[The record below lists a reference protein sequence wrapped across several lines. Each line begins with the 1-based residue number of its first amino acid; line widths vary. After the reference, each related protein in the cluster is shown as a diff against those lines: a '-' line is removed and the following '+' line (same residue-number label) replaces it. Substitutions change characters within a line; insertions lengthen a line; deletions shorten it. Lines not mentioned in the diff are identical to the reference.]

1 MIIDLLKE
9 QRFSDAVKLLTAKA
23 DIATYYKE
31 YNNDRTVRITQ
42 VGKRQN
48 KIVDGKPVTES
59 KIPIPFQRKIVS
71 SSAAFLFGSPVSI
84 STNIDNNQLIID
96 KWDKLRLDSILLDF
110 AISVKS
116 ETEAAIIF
124 YPAQRNG
131 KVVIKSRL
139 LSHENG
145 ELLPYFDEFGDMT
158 AFGWRFKT
166 RIEGKE
172 KETLHLFTDLYHYVL
187 VNNSGWQNTAQSK
200 PNMFGKIPVV
210 YASQDKPEWFDVKDL
225 IDRYEMTFSKFAD
238 TNDYFASPMF
248 RAKGPAGQVPN
259 KDKTGKIISLPII
272 ETQRGNIIQSD
283 LDVISWD
290 RAPESLK
297 LEFDTNKQLI
307 YGLTDT
313 PDLSFDNLKGL
324 GNVSGIALQMMFFGA
339 ILKARFDE
347 GDFRTAVERCLSV
360 MVSGMVNITRELTV
374 NEVSNI
380 AYNVQFT
387 SVLPDNIKETIET
400 LMTATGGKPIMSQEL
415 AVEHNPIVQNKDEEI
430 NRIHNET
437 KVDVIN
443 ISY

>member
-1 MIIDLLKE
+1 MLYE
-9 QRFSDAVKLLTAKA
+9 V
-23 DIATYYKE
+23 
-31 YNNDRTVRITQ
+31 IT
-42 VGKRQN
+42 
-48 KIVDGKPVTES
+48 
-59 KIPIPFQRKIVS
+59 
-71 SSAAFLFGSPVSI
+71 
-84 STNIDNNQLIID
+84 
-96 KWDKLRLDSILLDF
+96 
-110 AISVKS
+110 
-116 ETEAAIIF
+116 
-124 YPAQRNG
+124 
-131 KVVIKSRL
+131 
-139 LSHENG
+139 
-145 ELLPYFDEFGDMT
+145 
-158 AFGWRFKT
+158 
-166 RIEGKE
+166 
-172 KETLHLFTDLYHYVL
+172 
-187 VNNSGWQNTAQSK
+187 
-200 PNMFGKIPVV
+200 
-210 YASQDKPEWFDVKDL
+210 
-225 IDRYEMTFSKFAD
+225 

-380 AYNVQFT
+380 ARNNFV
-387 SVLPDNIKETIET
+387 
-400 LMTATGGKPIMSQEL
+400 
-415 AVEHNPIVQNKDEEI
+415 
-430 NRIHNET
+430 
-437 KVDVIN
+437 
-443 ISY
+443 